1 MIITKIIRQRACLN
15 GSCPGILLTDNG
27 TVLVQ
32 GQKVDVPGTLDVPAD
47 ESVVAIPREVFAEL
61 VRQYAG

>member
-1 MIITKIIRQRACLN
+1 MKITKIIRQRACLN
-15 GSCPGILLTDNG
+15 GSCPGILITDNR

-32 GQKVDVPGTLDVPAD
+32 GRKVDVHGTLEIPAD
-47 ESVVAIPREVFAEL
+47 ETVVEIPKDIFTEL